1 MVPPKPLLHTKRK
14 VIIKAVSMKKQTS
27 SRKLNHREKIL
38 CNGTCTRRSFVSKI
52 AMGSMGFLLIPKVA
66 VSNSRCDH
74 LNKNKEAIFKKLDE
88 LVDEYY
94 SLYGTCSQSSFHAL
108 NDVFDLKAE
117 NIIKGLVSFPGIAL
131 RGETCGAVT
140 GSLLAI
146 GLVYEE
152 DTIKEER
159 KRLSREPSFKF
170 CSEFEKE
177 YGTTRC
183 RDVIERVTGKKYLVT
198 KHEDY
203 ESMYEEGV
211 FRLCPIVI
219 KKAVKI
225 AAVIILEK
233 VSRS

>member
-1 MVPPKPLLHTKRK
+1 
-14 VIIKAVSMKKQTS
+14 MKKQISLCT
-27 SRKLNHREKIL
+27 LNHRRKTIIKD
-38 CNGTCTRRSFVSKI
+38 TCTRRSFIFKSGL
-52 AMGSMGFLLIPKVA
+52 GSIGCMLFPGMA
-66 VSNSRCDH
+66 VSNSRFDYG
-74 LNKNKEAIFKKLDE
+74 NKNKEVLEKQLDE
-88 LVDEYY
+88 LVDKYY
-94 SLYGTCSQSSFHAL
+94 ALYGTCSQSSFHAL

-117 NIIKGLVSFPGIAL
+117 NIIKSLVSFPGIAL

-152 DTIKEER
+152 DIIDEER

-170 CSEFEKE
+170 CAEFENE

-183 RDVIERVTGKKYLVT
+183 RDVIEHITGKKYSVT

-203 ESMYEEGV
+203 ELMYKEGV
-211 FRLCPIVI
+211 FSLCPLVI

-225 AAVIILEK
+225 TAGIILDK
-233 VSRS
+233 A

>member
-1 MVPPKPLLHTKRK
+1 
-14 VIIKAVSMKKQTS
+14 MKKQTS
-27 SRKLNHREKIL
+27 LSKSIHRGKTV
-38 CNGTCTRRSFVSKI
+38 CNGTCTRRSFISKS
-52 AMGSMGFLLIPKVA
+52 ALGSVGFLLIPGAV
-66 VSNSRCDH
+66 VSNFHSYSDQ
-74 LNKNKEAIFKKLDE
+74 KNKEKIYKQLDE
-88 LVDEYY
+88 LVDKYY

-146 GLVYEE
+146 GLVFEA
-152 DTIKEER
+152 DNIDKER
-159 KRLSREPSFKF
+159 KRLSRAPSFKF

-183 RDVIERVTGKKYLVT
+183 RDVIEHVTGKKYPVT

-211 FRLCPIVI
+211 FNLCPIVI

-225 AAVIILEK
+225 AASIILEK
-233 VSRS
+233 A

>member
-1 MVPPKPLLHTKRK
+1 MNN
-14 VIIKAVSMKKQTS
+14 QTS
-27 SRKLNHREKIL
+27 LNKLYQRGKTI
-38 CNGTCTRRSFVSKI
+38 CNGTCTRRSFISKSVL
-52 AMGSMGFLLIPKVA
+52 ASMGLLFIPGVA
-66 VSNSRCDH
+66 VSDSLIYH
-74 LNKNKEAIFKKLDE
+74 GSKNKEKIYKQLDE
-88 LVDEYY
+88 LVDKYY

-108 NDVFDLKAE
+108 NDIFDLKAE

-131 RGETCGAVT
+131 RGETCGAVI

-152 DTIKEER
+152 DIIDDER
-159 KRLSREPSFKF
+159 KRLSRAPSFKF

-183 RDVIERVTGKKYLVT
+183 RDVIEHITGKKYSVT

-203 ESMYEEGV
+203 ESMYEKGV
-211 FRLCPIVI
+211 FSLCPIVI

-225 AAVIILEK
+225 AASIILENTK
-233 VSRS
+233 LKGTGRQ